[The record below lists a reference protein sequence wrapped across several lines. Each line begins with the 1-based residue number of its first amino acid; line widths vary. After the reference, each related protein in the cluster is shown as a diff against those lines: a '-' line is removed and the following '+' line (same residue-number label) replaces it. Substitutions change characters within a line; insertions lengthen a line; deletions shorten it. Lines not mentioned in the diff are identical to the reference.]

1 MSILKGIKEVKKK
14 AKKRNFIQR
23 YDLIVNL
30 KNLDLKKKENQ
41 IDETFLLPKKSGKK
55 ARVTFFSTTASK
67 IEDCNVM
74 KGSMIEKLGKDKKSL
89 KELISKTDFFLAE
102 PKLMPV
108 VGKHLGKF
116 LAPRGMMPKPVMGD
130 VKEMVENL
138 KNSVKVV
145 IKKQPIIQTVVGSQD
160 MKDEDVKKNI
170 KALLTLLKKKLPEG
184 KNNIKNVYLKLTM
197 GSPVKLEVEWDG

>member
-1 MSILKGIKEVKKK
+1 MSILEGIKEVKKK
-14 AKKRNFIQR
+14 AKKRNFTQR

-55 ARVTFFSTTASK
+55 ARITFFSITNRK
-67 IEDCNVM
+67 IEDCNVI
-74 KGSMIEKLGKDKKSL
+74 KSLMIEKFEKDKKSL
-89 KELISKTDFFLAE
+89 KELISKTDFFLSE

-116 LAPRGMMPKPVMGD
+116 LAPRGMMPKPVMRN
-130 VKEMVENL
+130 VKEVIENL

-145 IKKQPIIQTVVGSQD
+145 VKKQLIIQTVVGSQD
-160 MKDEDVKKNI
+160 MKDEDVEENI
-170 KALLTLLKKKLPEG
+170 KALLTFLKKKLPEG

-197 GSPVKLEVEWDG
+197 GPPVKLEVE